1 MGPSHPLL
9 AGNKNDN
16 FIPYVQARERERDL
30 LPHKPERQSF
40 RVVFVRRKVRYVEFV
55 RAREGG
61 DKIFETAELRC
72 VLFLFIRSKP
82 GTSGELWINKNCG
95 RLDSIRLD
103 SIPSGM
109 PTIPYH
115 SKLVRT
121 TSNRNTTTIPLHT
134 ITGCRDRSNSVFRSQ
149 SSSRG

>member
-1 MGPSHPLL
+1 M
-9 AGNKNDN
+9 GNKNDN

-82 GTSGELWINKNCG
+82 GTSGEVWINKKTAV
-95 RLDSIRLD
+95 DSTRFV
-103 SIPSGM
+103 STPSGM

-149 SSSRG
+149 SSSCG